1 MQISVHPWRDS
12 WEGQPGGDWAAE
24 VSLGWP
30 LWSSLPRAR
39 ANSWTSGTWE
49 QKPLLTILAQFQG
62 VEIFPTL
69 PNQEAAIFTS
79 MVGHGRACLIMAN
92 LSKPN
97 GHSSHPVGNK
107 LPQVKYYEVLGEFY
121 ELWGSPSI
129 NWSQPWKNNVMWTVE
144 SACHHYQSK
153 ETAGAEETRARLST
167 LLVISGTED
176 TLTSHIFV
184 PLRIKMIKS
193 LLFLSLYLVQ
203 YICAYNYPWNIFE
216 DMGYI
221 L

>member
-1 MQISVHPWRDS
+1 MLLSIQISMHPWRDS

-144 SACHHYQSK
+144 GNPWKCLPPLPKQRNCWSRGETCQAFYTACDFWDRGHSYQSHFCPPENK
-153 ETAGAEETRARLST
+153 DYQKSPLF
-167 LLVISGTED
+167 
-176 TLTSHIFV
+176 SH
-184 PLRIKMIKS
+184 
-193 LLFLSLYLVQ
+193 
-203 YICAYNYPWNIFE
+203 CT
-216 DMGYI
+216 
-221 L
+221 